1 MLLIANPYVGVI
13 YQLSDAYISNVS
25 CTCMSFSLSVVW
37 YRPGGRCQLK
47 SPLLPF
53 FFPAKKKIYVYQSMG
68 VWVEQAHKQWNGKQ
82 NLMT

>member
-25 CTCMSFSLSVVW
+25 CTCMSFCCMV
-37 YRPGGRCQLK
+37 
-47 SPLLPF
+47 SPRWKMPTQVTSSTLF
-53 FFPAKKKIYVYQSMG
+53 FSSKKKIYIYVYQSMG